1 MKGISAI
8 ISIILLVMISVSL
21 AGLAWVWFF
30 NISNNLMTSATSATQ
45 AATNKIGIKARI
57 EVAQFYSPNWVNA
70 TIRNIGTVNI
80 DMAKLGI
87 FVDSVLSTVYN
98 PNTGMLT
105 PGSTVTINITN
116 ATPACTG
123 KVLEIS
129 FESGFED
136 YETIAC

>member
-8 ISIILLVMISVSL
+8 ISVILLVMISISL

-30 NISNNLMTSATSATQ
+30 NISNTLTTSATNETQ
-45 AATNKIGIKARI
+45 AATNKLGMKAKI
-57 EVAQFYSPNWVNA
+57 EVAQFYSANWVNA

-80 DMAKLGI
+80 DIAKLGI
-87 FVDSVLSTVYN
+87 FVDGVLSTYN
-98 PNTGMLT
+98 PNTGILA
-105 PGSTVTINITN
+105 PGSTITINITN

-129 FESGFED
+129 FENGFED